1 MEIADSLAQ
10 SFKEQF
16 QVVLED
22 EQPSLEASQAAND
35 LLAIATQLQD
45 AISQHKRALD
55 DAEVQLNNIIEQL
68 NTKLGWEIRQRQP
81 KLMVTHSNGACNA
94 GYYSK
99 NLGFRPDLNNRC
111 WRVDGP
117 MSRSFKREYPQSLQ
131 LRGTSDLLADAVVDF
146 FKKQFK
152 TLS

>member
-55 DAEVQLNNIIEQL
+55 DAEVQLNNII
-68 NTKLGWEIRQRQP
+68 
-81 KLMVTHSNGACNA
+81 
-94 GYYSK
+94 
-99 NLGFRPDLNNRC
+99 
-111 WRVDGP
+111 
-117 MSRSFKREYPQSLQ
+117 
-131 LRGTSDLLADAVVDF
+131 
-146 FKKQFK
+146 
-152 TLS
+152 

>member
-94 GYYSK
+94 GY
-99 NLGFRPDLNNRC
+99 
-111 WRVDGP
+111 
-117 MSRSFKREYPQSLQ
+117 
-131 LRGTSDLLADAVVDF
+131 
-146 FKKQFK
+146 
-152 TLS
+152 